1 MVESLNNAIVPGGPF
16 FLKTIQV
23 FELAYLSGI
32 RVIAKYKRKMRDLGN
47 MTSSR

>member
-32 RVIAKYKRKMRDLGN
+32 RDVPFCLSAEGK
-47 MTSSR
+47 